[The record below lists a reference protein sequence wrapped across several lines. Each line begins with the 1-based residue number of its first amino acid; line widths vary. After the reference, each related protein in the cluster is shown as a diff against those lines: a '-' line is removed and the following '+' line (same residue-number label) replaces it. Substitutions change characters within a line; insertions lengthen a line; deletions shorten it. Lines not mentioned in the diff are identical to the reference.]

1 MEKHNFVEKRWK
13 RIIFIGKN
21 DGKSSFLMEK
31 QWKTI
36 IFNGKTVENHHFQW
50 NNYRNHHC

>member
-1 MEKHNFVEKRWK
+1 VEKRWK

-36 IFNGKTVENHHFQW
+36 IFNGKTMEKT
-50 NNYRNHHC
+50 